1 MDHKVKYDS
10 DSIKRVDTVCFLLKE
25 FDVYHTGYFYPPKK
39 TCQVHL
45 HVHVRNNSCLGLIF
59 EIFRAPVYSINY
71 ISAHN
76 NPLINH

>member
-39 TCQVHL
+39 LVKCIYMYM
-45 HVHVRNNSCLGLIF
+45 LGTTL
-59 EIFRAPVYSINY
+59 V
-71 ISAHN
+71 
-76 NPLINH
+76 